1 MKQMV
6 VVIEDKLIGCGQL
19 MSFPN
24 SEAAIRSFKEIS
36 QGDNA
41 IAKHIGDH
49 RLKAIATYDSE
60 KGVVEVMEARI
71 LIDGKDLAPKYTEI
85 SEEQKTSNVKNKP
98 K

>member
-1 MKQMV
+1 MKQLV

-24 SEAAIRSFKEIS
+24 SEAAVRSFKEIA

-49 RLKAIATYDSE
+49 RLKAIAVYDSE
-60 KGVVEVMEARI
+60 KGKVEVMEDRV
-71 LIDGKDLAPKYTEI
+71 LIDGKDLAPKYADIAEATKLE
-85 SEEQKTSNVKNKP
+85 VKAKD
-98 K
+98 